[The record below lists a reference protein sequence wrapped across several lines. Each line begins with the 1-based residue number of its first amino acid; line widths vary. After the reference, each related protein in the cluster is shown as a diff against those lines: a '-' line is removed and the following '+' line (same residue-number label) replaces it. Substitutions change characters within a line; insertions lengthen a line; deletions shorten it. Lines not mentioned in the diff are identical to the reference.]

1 MKEFMQYLKITKN
14 YSENTIKNYELD
26 LQEYK
31 IYLDHKQITSFNV
44 GYKEIRNYL
53 EYLSK
58 QKYSKA
64 SISRKISSLR
74 TFYKFLYKSEKISN
88 NPMTLISNPKKDKK
102 LPKFLFINEVEE
114 LLSKPD
120 KSIAGLRDL
129 LVMELLYSTGLRVSE
144 LVNIKLTDINYTEK
158 TIKVL
163 GKGAKERVVIYGT
176 ICSDILNDYLSKSR
190 SKIKNNTNTNYLI
203 INQKGGKLTDRS
215 VRNIISKYISQTGIK
230 KNISPHTLRHTFATH
245 LLDNGADLKAVQEL
259 LGHAD
264 LGTTQIYTH
273 ISDERLRE
281 SYRKNHPRA

>member
-26 LQEYK
+26 LDEYK
-31 IYLDHKQITSFNV
+31 VYLDHKQIKGFDV
-44 GYKEIRNYL
+44 DYKEIRNYL

-58 QKYSKA
+58 LKYSKA
-64 SISRKISSLR
+64 SISRKISTLR
-74 TFYKFLYKSEKISN
+74 TFYKFLYKNEKITN
-88 NPMTLISNPKKDKK
+88 NPMPLISNPKKDKK

-120 KSIAGLRDL
+120 ESVAGLRDH
-129 LVMELLYSTGLRVSE
+129 LVMELLYSAGLRVSE
-144 LVNIKLTDINYTEK
+144 LVNIKLNDINYKEK
-158 TIKVL
+158 TIRVL
-163 GKGAKERVVIYGT
+163 GKGSKTRIVIYGT
-176 ICSDILNDYLSKSR
+176 VCSDILNKYLNESR
-190 SKIKNNTNTNYLI
+190 CKIKNNNQTNYLI

-215 VRNIISKYISQTGIK
+215 VRNIINKYLNQTSIK

-273 ISDERLRE
+273 ISNERLRE